1 LDITGWFQ
9 SIGYDSLA
17 GILSFLLYKYLSFVS
32 RQLIPRHSHSL
43 NEGVSNDK
51 AATNVIAPGLP
62 PLFEAPSYESLPWRV
77 SLYRLDALLSERSN
91 DAAITASNAPTSNF
105 NVGLEHNSKTNVM
118 QTVMARNQSKFER
131 LALSS
136 RRTSL
141 FLFIAYRWTGQLAH
155 NCESVLYRMAGL
167 GVPMTVAM
175 HRSLVVLV
183 SHLSWVLIGTM
194 ILSIDLYP
202 EFFGR
207 NILRNQWVKFLT
219 QFNLKEASAGLQN
232 CTVTTNSEWYTYEWN
247 TSWVWWV
254 VGGYLVSSWLF
265 NVADMVN
272 QILLPA
278 SVFRGASEGV
288 VAQLISPENNDIW
301 ASIVGY
307 VAPCLTAPIWEEL
320 LYRGF
325 MLPTLC
331 LFMPFWAA
339 VVVSGLIFSAH
350 HMSVTGF
357 IPLMVL
363 GMVWAILYA
372 KCRNLMVTVLIHA
385 MWNSRV
391 FLGSWLGF

>member
-1 LDITGWFQ
+1 MEIAGWFQ
-9 SIGYDSLA
+9 SIGYDSIA
-17 GILSFLLYKYLSFVS
+17 GILSLLLYNYLSFVS
-32 RQLIPRHSHSL
+32 RQLLPGYSHSS
-43 NEGVSNDK
+43 NVVSNDK
-51 AATNVIAPGLP
+51 SNINVIAPGLP
-62 PLFEAPSYESLPWRV
+62 PLFEAPSYESLPWKV
-77 SLYRLDALLSERSN
+77 SLYRLDAISSKRSS
-91 DAAITASNAPTSNF
+91 DGAILARNSSSIDF
-105 NVGLEHNSKTNVM
+105 DVGVEYNNKTTVM
-118 QTVMARNQSKFER
+118 HTVMARNQSKLER
-131 LALSS
+131 VALSS

-141 FLFIAYRWTGQLAH
+141 FLFLAYRWTGQLAH
-155 NCESVLYRMAGL
+155 NCEGVLYRMAGL

-175 HRSLVVLV
+175 HRSLVVLL
-183 SHLSWVLIGTM
+183 SHLSWVLMGTV
-194 ILSIDLYP
+194 ILSLDLYP
-202 EFFGR
+202 HFFGR
-207 NILRNQWVKFLT
+207 NIWKNLWVQVLT
-219 QFNLKEASAGLQN
+219 QFNFKDASVALQN
-232 CTVTTNSEWYTYEWN
+232 YTVTTTSKWYTYECN

-272 QILLPA
+272 QILLPS
-278 SVFRGASEGV
+278 SVFKDASEGV

-307 VAPCLTAPIWEEL
+307 IAPCLTAPIWEEL

-339 VVVSGLIFSAH
+339 VVVSGIIFSAH

-372 KCRNLMVTVLIHA
+372 KCKNLIVTVLIHA